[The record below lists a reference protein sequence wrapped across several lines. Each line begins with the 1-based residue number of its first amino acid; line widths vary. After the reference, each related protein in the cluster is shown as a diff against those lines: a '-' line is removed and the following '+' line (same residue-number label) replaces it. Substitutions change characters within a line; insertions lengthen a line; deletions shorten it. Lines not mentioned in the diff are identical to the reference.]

1 MCIEKDIFFQEA
13 EKSTSLKAPLDS
25 KSFFPKAT
33 LPPHFLVMT
42 LERPDAVRCQSSL
55 HAVLLK
61 THARHGTLNLIT
73 KIFEILRTSPSCA
86 VDGGGKRRRFHGY
99 GQPAP
104 FVITSSTEDLSGRQP
119 T

>member
-1 MCIEKDIFFQEA
+1 
-13 EKSTSLKAPLDS
+13 
-25 KSFFPKAT
+25 
-33 LPPHFLVMT
+33 MT
-42 LERPDAVRCQSSL
+42 LERLAAVRCQSSL

-61 THARHGTLNLIT
+61 THARHGTINLIAG
-73 KIFEILRTSPSCA
+73 KYFEILRTSPYCA